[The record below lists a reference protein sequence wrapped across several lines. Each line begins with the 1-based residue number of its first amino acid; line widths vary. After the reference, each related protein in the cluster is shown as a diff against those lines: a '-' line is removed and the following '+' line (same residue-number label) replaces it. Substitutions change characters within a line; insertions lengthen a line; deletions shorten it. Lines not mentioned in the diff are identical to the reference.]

1 MYQSRPILD
10 NWNHDNIVVRSIN
23 LSKLCTAINIQRKNI
38 TWGYKGS
45 ENRKRNAITEVSK
58 QTIYGL
64 LFLPW
69 LGKVLVMIGEIS
81 AGNILRRD
89 RTLAWSSSPSP
100 LLKDRRGMKKKMTRS
115 WQNYPYFRSN
125 ILVSYV
131 YIHPFHYFG
140 VKLN

>member
-23 LSKLCTAINIQRKNI
+23 LSKLCIAINIQGKNI
-38 TWGYKGS
+38 TWRYKGS

-89 RTLAWSSSPSP
+89 RTLILLSLTLAERSKGDEKKNDPELAELP
-100 LLKDRRGMKKKMTRS
+100 LLS
-115 WQNYPYFRSN
+115 IEYPC
-125 ILVSYV
+125 
-131 YIHPFHYFG
+131 
-140 VKLN
+140 KLCIYTSFPLFWS

>member
-23 LSKLCTAINIQRKNI
+23 PSKLRTAINIQGKNI
-38 TWGYKGS
+38 TWRYKGS

-100 LLKDRRGMKKKMTRS
+100 LLKDRRGMKKKNDPELAELPLLS
-115 WQNYPYFRSN
+115 IEYPC
-125 ILVSYV
+125 
-131 YIHPFHYFG
+131 
-140 VKLN
+140 KLCIYTSFPLFWS